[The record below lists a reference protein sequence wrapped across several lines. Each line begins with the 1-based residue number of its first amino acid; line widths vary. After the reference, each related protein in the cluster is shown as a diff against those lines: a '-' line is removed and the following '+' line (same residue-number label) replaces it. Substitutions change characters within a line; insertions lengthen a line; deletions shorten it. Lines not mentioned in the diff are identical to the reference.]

1 MEELKL
7 IGFEAVNLYEKAIG
21 CCLDGVEI
29 HGMSAYRYMQLYYPD
44 LIDLKQIS
52 QNERRKLCECD
63 QQMSRFFAALDLG
76 KAMVRVYP
84 VIEGVAYSSV
94 ELGQAMIAHFA
105 GDEQESVCVAFTDSQ
120 NNIIKLKTIFV
131 GGRSECVLYPDQIF
145 KYALRYSASGLVMIH
160 NHPSGNV
167 KPSQQDLAFAKRLER
182 GGKLLG
188 IQILDFMIV
197 GNDQYYSWREQ
208 EQQVES

>member
-1 MEELKL
+1 
-7 IGFEAVNLYEKAIG
+7 
-21 CCLDGVEI
+21 
-29 HGMSAYRYMQLYYPD
+29 MSAYRYMQLYYPD